1 MQGHIALI
9 GIVDRHIEE
18 SAFRLFLLRKLDTYK
33 SNMGVRGKTLFLV
46 CNRHRHDIQPSG
58 VIHPAYLYY
67 KESNLTQKIRRW
79 WLRFSLICFQP
90 NLIIHVDE
98 PKRVK
103 GINNMKSLC
112 EFILYL
118 VYRNIGHN
126 GGFTCLLL
134 RQWLKS
140 GLEEQG
146 LNVSDINL
154 SYEVG
159 NRYVG
164 SCVYMYNGNTI
175 KEDFRI
181 TYDGYNL
188 DVQSLDKEELESNE
202 EGKNTTEMF
211 ENPAR
216 TFQPSMP
223 KPRTYMA
230 LAVLSTFLFCVP
242 LGIVSIVYASKV
254 SAFYISGNYT
264 SARSAS
270 KKALTWALI
279 NIVGTIIVV
288 GLFFLIAFLSERR
301 GLY

>member
-1 MQGHIALI
+1 
-9 GIVDRHIEE
+9 
-18 SAFRLFLLRKLDTYK
+18 
-33 SNMGVRGKTLFLV
+33 
-46 CNRHRHDIQPSG
+46 
-58 VIHPAYLYY
+58 
-67 KESNLTQKIRRW
+67 
-79 WLRFSLICFQP
+79 
-90 NLIIHVDE
+90 
-98 PKRVK
+98 
-103 GINNMKSLC
+103 MKSLC

-188 DVQSLDKEELESNE
+188 DVQSLDKEELES
-202 EGKNTTEMF
+202 
-211 ENPAR
+211 
-216 TFQPSMP
+216 
-223 KPRTYMA
+223 
-230 LAVLSTFLFCVP
+230 
-242 LGIVSIVYASKV
+242 
-254 SAFYISGNYT
+254 
-264 SARSAS
+264 
-270 KKALTWALI
+270 LI
-279 NIVGTIIVV
+279 PQHFDLN
-288 GLFFLIAFLSERR
+288 
-301 GLY
+301 

>member
-1 MQGHIALI
+1 
-9 GIVDRHIEE
+9 
-18 SAFRLFLLRKLDTYK
+18 
-33 SNMGVRGKTLFLV
+33 
-46 CNRHRHDIQPSG
+46 
-58 VIHPAYLYY
+58 
-67 KESNLTQKIRRW
+67 
-79 WLRFSLICFQP
+79 
-90 NLIIHVDE
+90 
-98 PKRVK
+98 
-103 GINNMKSLC
+103 MKSLC